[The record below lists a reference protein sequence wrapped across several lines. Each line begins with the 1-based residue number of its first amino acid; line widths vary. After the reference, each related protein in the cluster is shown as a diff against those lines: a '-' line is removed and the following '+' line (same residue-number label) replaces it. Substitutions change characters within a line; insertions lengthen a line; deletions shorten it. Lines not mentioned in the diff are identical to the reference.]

1 MGMQAQSILIFV
13 GTFLFTF
20 LSLAYVFIS
29 PVERKY
35 LKDWLTSGDEGGH
48 KAAAAAAAAAAAEK
62 ARAEQA
68 KQAKQA
74 QDNSEPASEEPET
87 AQDGSPAVPAPPP
100 EDSAES
106 IMAKHAE
113 AHGQEMPP
121 AGYGADGVATTDAV
135 LVDLD
140 AEVAAAQLAEEDDDE
155 DIVEKEGAVRAAPEE
170 VKDAR
175 VAMMKFLEGALAGL
189 MKDGMRLDG
198 VNKFGCHL
206 FLAGAAEAQ
215 SRLHGLTKTQ
225 FVSLLEKC
233 VSVLGTDKK
242 MARQFGK
249 KYEEYLLEP
258 RYCDMFRSG
267 ASAMERFNEDEG
279 MDPALTLAGALE
291 DWNTRTDK
299 ADEGKPMAV
308 VFTDIVGSTR
318 LTQEHGDAAMQK
330 IVRTHNRIVRDE
342 LRNHAGVEV
351 KHTGDGIMASF
362 KGVANSVSAALSIM
376 QNIDR
381 FNADAG
387 DIPLQIRIGINAGSP
402 IQEDGDLFG
411 TTVQISARL
420 CDKAEDGGIAVSN
433 LVRELS
439 GGVAAEFQPMG
450 EMELKGVNEA
460 VTVYSVNRK

>member
-1 MGMQAQSILIFV
+1 MGMQMQSIIIFV
-13 GTFLFTF
+13 GTFLFSF
-20 LSLAYVFIS
+20 MSLAYIFIS

-35 LKDWLTSGDEGGH
+35 LKHWLTSGDDGGKNAEVAAKAIEDAKKAVEAKAK
-48 KAAAAAAAAAAAEK
+48 KAAEEK
-62 ARAEQA
+62 AVEAGTAEA
-68 KQAKQA
+68 
-74 QDNSEPASEEPET
+74 EE
-87 AQDGSPAVPAPPP
+87 DGSPPVPEPPS
-100 EDSAES
+100 EDSAEG

-113 AHGQEMPP
+113 EQGTDMPP
-121 AGYGADGVATTDAV
+121 AGYGADGAATDGPM
-135 LVDLD
+135 VDID
-140 AEVAAAQLAEEDDDE
+140 AEVSAAQLAEQEYDDE
-155 DIVEKEGAVRAAPEE
+155 IVEKEGSTRAAPEE

-215 SRLHGLTKTQ
+215 SRMNDLSKTQ
-225 FVSLLEKC
+225 FVGLLEKC
-233 VSVLGTDKK
+233 VAVLGTDKK

-258 RYCDMFRSG
+258 KYCDMFRAG
-267 ASAMERFNEDEG
+267 AAAMERFNEDEH
-279 MDPALTLAGALE
+279 MDTATTLASALE
-291 DWNTRTDK
+291 AWNTTTDQ
-299 ADEGKPMAV
+299 ADAGKPMAV

-330 IVRTHNRIVRDE
+330 IVRAHNKIVRDE
-342 LRNHAGVEV
+342 LRNFAGVEV

-362 KGVANSVSAALSIM
+362 KGVANSVSAALAM
-376 QNIDR
+376 MMNIDR
-381 FNADAG
+381 FNDEDG

-433 LVRELS
+433 LVKELS
-439 GGVAAEFQPMG
+439 AGVSAEFEPMG
-450 EMELKGVNEA
+450 EMDLKGVNEA
-460 VTVYSVNRK
+460 IAVFSVNPK